1 MTSQKIINEEVKY
14 PEDYK
19 ILSTTDLDSII
30 THVNKDFVD
39 VCGYKEDELIGKP
52 HNVVRHPDMPKA
64 AFADLWTTIKQGKS
78 WMGLVKNRCKDG
90 KYYWVNA
97 FVTPIRRGGKIVEYQ
112 SVRTKPNAKL
122 TDRAQACYDAVN
134 AGKAAKPKF
143 GASVIAKLLLGW
155 IVSIAAIA
163 SASQLAL
170 PFALV
175 AAFIGI
181 ISFVFPLYKLHQ
193 RFSEMLSISKE
204 IHDNPLNQFVY
215 TGYVDE
221 LSHLE
226 LSLRMQKAETLA
238 VIGRIKDS
246 GEHLQQGLEEHQSQ
260 NQANQTQLVEQASNL
275 EQVVTAM
282 GQMNASVTEIAQST
296 TNSTA
301 EIHELVKQLSTTKQ
315 ALKDSQ
321 SATFE
326 LTQLLDNSRD
336 SISDLDKQCQ
346 SVNQVLDVIESLAE
360 QTNLLALNAAI
371 EAARA
376 GNAGRGFAVVAD
388 EVRNLATRSQS
399 SAQEIHEIIDNLS
412 KTTALAVE
420 QMDQG
425 QQLTDR
431 SVSSDKM
438 LEQSLLS
445 VTDVMSIIEANGE
458 QIAVAAEEQATVV
471 NQIYGSAKDLQAGI
485 GQFEQN
491 CQASSHHSQEISAQ
505 GIRQT
510 ELVSQFN

>member
-1 MTSQKIINEEVKY
+1 MTNQNIINEGVDY

-39 VCGYKEDELIGKP
+39 VCGYREDELIGKP
-52 HNVVRHPDMPKA
+52 HNLVRHPDMPKA
-64 AFADLWTTIKQGKS
+64 AFGDLWATIKQGKS

-97 FVTPIRRGGKIVEYQ
+97 FVTPIRRDGKICEYQ
-112 SVRTKPNAKL
+112 SVRTKPSRQL

-134 AGKAAKPKF
+134 AGKSAKPKF
-143 GASVIAKLLLGW
+143 GANIVTKLLLAW
-155 IVSIAAIA
+155 LISVMAVASIHFIPASLVPVAIIIA
-163 SASQLAL
+163 
-170 PFALV
+170 
-175 AAFIGI
+175 IG
-181 ISFVFPLYKLHQ
+181 SFGLPLYRLHK
-193 RFSEMLSISKE
+193 RFSHMLSISKQV
-204 IHDNPLNQFVY
+204 HDNPLNQFVY
-215 TGYVDE
+215 TGYTDE

-226 LSLRMQKAETLA
+226 LSLRMQKAEILA

-260 NQANQTQLVEQASNL
+260 NQANQEQLVEQSSNL

-282 GQMNASVTEIAQST
+282 GQMNASVNEIAQST
-296 TNSTA
+296 TSSTA
-301 EIHELVKQLSTTKQ
+301 EIHELVEQLAATKQ
-315 ALKDSQ
+315 ALQDSQ
-321 SATFE
+321 NATLE
-326 LTQLLDNSRD
+326 ITQLLEDSSD
-336 SISDLDKQCQ
+336 SISALDKQCQ
-346 SVNQVLDVIESLAE
+346 SVNQALEVIESLAE

-376 GNAGRGFAVVAD
+376 GSAGRGFAVVAD

-399 SAQEIHEIIDNLS
+399 SAQEIHDIIDNLS
-412 KTTALAVE
+412 KTTAMAVQ
-420 QMDQG
+420 QMGQG
-425 QQLTDR
+425 RELTEK
-431 SVSSDKM
+431 SVSSDKL
-438 LEQSLLS
+438 LEQNILS
-445 VTDVMSIIEANGE
+445 VADVMAIIEANGE

-471 NQIYGSAKDLQAGI
+471 NQIYASAQDLQGGI
-485 GQFEQN
+485 AQFEEN
-491 CQASSHHSQEISAQ
+491 CQASAHHSQEISAQ

>member
-1 MTSQKIINEEVKY
+1 MTSQNIINEEVKY

-39 VCGYKEDELIGKP
+39 VCGYKDDELINKP
-52 HNVVRHPDMPKA
+52 HNIVRHPDMPKA
-64 AFADLWTTIKQGKS
+64 AFADLWTTIKTGKS

-112 SVRTKPNAKL
+112 SVRTKPTAQL
-122 TDRAQACYDAVN
+122 TARAQACYDAVN

-143 GASVIAKLLLGW
+143 GASIITKLILGWLVSVACIGSIPFLTLPLALLAGVIALT
-155 IVSIAAIA
+155 
-163 SASQLAL
+163 
-170 PFALV
+170 
-175 AAFIGI
+175 
-181 ISFVFPLYKLHQ
+181 SFTWPVYRLYQ
-193 RFSEMLSISKE
+193 RFNKMLEISKS

-246 GEHLQQGLEEHQSQ
+246 GEHLQQGLEEHQGQ

-282 GQMNASVTEIAQST
+282 GQMSASVNEIAQNT
-296 TNSTA
+296 TSSTA
-301 EIHELVKQLSTTKQ
+301 EIHELVQQLSVTKQ
-315 ALKDSQ
+315 ALKESQ
-321 SATFE
+321 GATLE
-326 LTQLLDNSRD
+326 LTQLLDNSRQ
-336 SISDLDKQCQ
+336 SISALDKQCQ
-346 SVNQVLDVIESLAE
+346 SVNQVLDVIENLAE

-399 SAQEIHEIIDNLS
+399 SAQEIHEIIANLS
-412 KTTALAVE
+412 KTTSMAVE
-420 QMDQG
+420 QMEQG
-425 QQLTDR
+425 RLLTDK

-438 LEQSLLS
+438 LEESLLS
-445 VTDVMSIIEANGE
+445 VGDVMNIIEANGE

-471 NQIYGSAKDLQAGI
+471 NQIYGSAQDLQAGI
-485 GQFEQN
+485 AQFEQN
-491 CQASSHHSQEISAQ
+491 CQASAHHSQEISAQ
-505 GIRQT
+505 GVRQT